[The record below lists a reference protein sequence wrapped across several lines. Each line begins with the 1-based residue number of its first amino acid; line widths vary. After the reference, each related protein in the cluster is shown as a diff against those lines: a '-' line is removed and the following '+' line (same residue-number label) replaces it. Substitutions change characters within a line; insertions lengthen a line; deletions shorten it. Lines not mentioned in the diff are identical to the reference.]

1 MITFACCPSNCLLA
15 SDVSIALM
23 RTRSPIL
30 SKFCSPF
37 LRHSSG
43 ILRYSPECVEL
54 EFCELRLLGIL
65 RSSRPIISN
74 LAYNLACR
82 GVEKNGH
89 LTDRLEDSKLVRWF
103 TSAGAPASVYRQ
115 TRCEAGR
122 KA

>member
-15 SDVSIALM
+15 SDVSIAVM

-54 EFCELRLLGIL
+54 ELCELRLLGIL
-65 RSSRPIISN
+65 RSSHTPSSKKFG
-74 LAYNLACR
+74 YEGPR
-82 GVEKNGH
+82 GTPPLCQDYSPNV
-89 LTDRLEDSKLVRWF
+89 
-103 TSAGAPASVYRQ
+103 
-115 TRCEAGR
+115 
-122 KA
+122 